1 MHEGSKAVLAD
12 LRSGDVIVEV
22 NGELTATMLN
32 VEAQGK
38 IRNTMTN
45 LKLLI
50 DRYFPPAR
58 VLH

>member
-32 VEAQGK
+32 VEVQGK
-38 IRNTMTN
+38 IRNAMTN